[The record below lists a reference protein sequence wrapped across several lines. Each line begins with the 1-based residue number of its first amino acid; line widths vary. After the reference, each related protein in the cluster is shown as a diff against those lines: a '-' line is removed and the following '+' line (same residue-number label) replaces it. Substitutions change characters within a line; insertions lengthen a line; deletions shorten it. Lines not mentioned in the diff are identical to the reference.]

1 MNVLITNKLDNDLS
15 SLDIDIIK
23 HISGSFNANEI
34 VDMFKSFFFNKMIID
49 ITSINESSDIN
60 NIKIIAEGL
69 ETDKLIFYLPEG
81 TNYCSPGYLSD
92 LISVGIYNFTTNL
105 DGVKYLLNKSNTYKD
120 VAHIQKLGST
130 GATTS
135 NVAVSN
141 DESNDNN
148 TNNTN
153 KSSENSNISNVV
165 IGFKNATEHAGAS
178 TLIYLLVKKL
188 STVYDS
194 HKVLGIEVEK
204 TDFKYFGLDNMI
216 TSTSDEIRQVITNSN
231 AKIVLV
237 DLNKSNDISMCN
249 VIIYLIEPSVLKLN
263 KMIDRN
269 SLVLEK
275 LRDKKVMLNKS
286 LLTKKDVLDLQGES
300 GLKFFYNMPP
310 LNDRKNNEIIE
321 DFLQTINL
329 IKRSSNDDSGQKIFG
344 LFRR

>member
-1 MNVLITNKLDNDLS
+1 MNVLLTNKLENDLS

-23 HISGSFNANEI
+23 HVTGSFDASEI

-49 ITSINESSDIN
+49 ITAIKESDNIN
-60 NIKIIAEGL
+60 NIKVIAEGL

-81 TNYCSPGYLSD
+81 TDYCSPGYLSD
-92 LISVGIYNFTTNL
+92 LISTGIYNFTTNL

-120 VAHIQKLGST
+120 VAHIQQLSST

-135 NVAVSN
+135 NEAVSN
-141 DESNDNN
+141 DDITGNSSGNIGKEDNN
-148 TNNTN
+148 L
-153 KSSENSNISNVV
+153 SNVV
-165 IGFKNATEHAGAS
+165 IGFKNVTEHAGAS
-178 TLIYLLVKKL
+178 TFIYLLVKKL
-188 STVYDS
+188 STIYDP
-194 HKVLGIEVEK
+194 HKILGIEIEK
-204 TDFKYFGLDNMI
+204 NDFKYFEQKNMI
-216 TSTSDEIRQVITNSN
+216 TCSSNDLRQVITNSN
-231 AKIVLV
+231 AKIVFV
-237 DLNKSNDISMCN
+237 DLNKSTDTSMCN

-286 LLTKKDVLDLQGES
+286 LLTNRDVLDLQKES

-329 IKRSSNDDSGQKIFG
+329 VKRSSNDDSGQRIFG